1 MGLLEWKSSDGLKIV
16 TRLWQPVSQVNAV
29 VCLLH
34 GIGEHTGRFEHVGK
48 AFGLQGIALIGSDW
62 RGHGLSDGKRG
73 YIPSINVVLDDIDLL
88 ILKAKEL
95 YPGIQVFLYGQ
106 SLGGILALYYTLMRR
121 PEISGVIVTSPA
133 LLSSLDKQPF
143 KIAIAKVLGRYFPSL
158 SLHSGLDPIELS
170 RDHTII
176 DKYINDPL
184 VHYHLTLGFG
194 RILISIRKWMLLN
207 SAEFPLP
214 LLLMHGTNDTIA
226 YVEGSKQFAREIKA
240 RCQLV
245 LWEGALHEL
254 HNEPEKDKV
263 IETIVN
269 WINKI
274 SPTVSLS

>member
-16 TRLWQPVSQVNAV
+16 ARSWEPISQVNAV

-48 AFGLQGIALIGSDW
+48 AFALKGVALIGSDW
-62 RGHGLSDGKRG
+62 RGHGLSEGKRG
-73 YIPSINVVLDDIDLL
+73 YIPSIEVVLDDIDLL
-88 ILKAKEL
+88 ISKAMEL
-95 YPGIQVFLYGQ
+95 FPAVPVFLYGQ
-106 SLGGILALYYTLMRR
+106 SLGGILALYYSIVRKPR
-121 PEISGVIVTSPA
+121 ISGVIVTSPA

-143 KIAIAKVLGRYFPSL
+143 KIAIAKILGRFFPLL
-158 SLHSGLDPIELS
+158 SLHSGLDPFELS

-194 RILISIRKWMLLN
+194 RILIRIRKWMLEN
-207 SAEFPLP
+207 SADFPLP
-214 LLLMHGTNDTIA
+214 LLLMHGTEDTIA
-226 YVEGSKQFAREIKA
+226 YVAGSKQFAKA
-240 RCQLV
+240 INGKCQLI

-269 WINKI
+269 WIYKI
-274 SPTVSLS
+274 PHTVSLS